1 MIRNFFEASRS
12 TKRTISVFYD
22 ALSILTAIYVSSFLR
37 YGFPPDI
44 TQERLLCAATTL
56 IISLYMF
63 VKLGL
68 YRAILRYINHQAL
81 VAVIIGTGVSALTL
95 AATSFFYSAAIPRSV
110 PIIYFFIALLFTGLP
125 RLAVRGLVHSLQH
138 RTGEAVI
145 IYGAGSCGH
154 QLCAEL
160 EAGNLYRPVAFVDD
174 DKKLRKSSVRGLPV
188 EKPDR
193 LEKLVKQ
200 LNVNKVLLAIS
211 NLPPKNR
218 QRIVS
223 HLADIAIQIKTVP
236 TREDILTGK
245 ARISQLVD
253 LDIADLLGRAQIPP
267 KEHLLDSSIK
277 NKVVMVTGA
286 GGSIGSELC
295 RQIIKRKPCKLILL
309 ETNELSLY
317 QIEREL
323 EAATS
328 ADIDL
333 VCSVGSIQDAEQIR
347 ALINRHKIASVFHAA
362 AYKHVP
368 LMEENVIAA
377 IKNNVFGTITCAQT
391 SAEERVETFVLVST
405 DKAVRPTNVM
415 GASKRVAELALQ
427 ALAQK
432 TETTTKFTMVRFG
445 NVLGSSGSVVP
456 LFKEQIQAGGPV
468 TVTHPD
474 VIRYFMTIPEAAE
487 LVLQASNLGEGGDV
501 FVLDMGDP
509 IKIVDLAERM
519 IQLSGHQLKSDGQP
533 NGDIEIQYTGLRAGE
548 KLYEE
553 LLVGDN
559 VEGTEHP
566 RIMRAEEASLAPDD
580 MQKLIAQL
588 KQGCEDNCPE
598 AIRKT
603 LIRAAIGYH
612 PEPALAAKSSTATT
626 TTNNIVSFDKQ

>member
-1 MIRNFFEASRS
+1 MVRNFFEASRS

-44 TQERLLCAATTL
+44 TQERLFCAATTL
-56 IISLYMF
+56 IISLYIF

-138 RTGEAVI
+138 KTGEAVI

-160 EAGNLYRPVAFVDD
+160 QAGNLYRPVAFVDD

-253 LDIADLLGRAQIPP
+253 LDIADLLGRAQITP

-295 RQIIKRKPCKLILL
+295 RQIIKRRPCKLILL

-328 ADIDL
+328 TDIDL

-391 SAEERVETFVLVST
+391 SAEEQVETFVLVST

-519 IQLSGHQLKSDGQP
+519 IQLSGHQLKSDSQP

-612 PEPALAAKSSTATT
+612 PETALAPKSSTATT
-626 TTNNIVSFDKQ
+626 TTNNIVNFDKQ

>member
-22 ALSILTAIYVSSFLR
+22 ALSILAAIYVSSFLR

-44 TQERLLCAATTL
+44 TQERLFCAATTL

>member
-12 TKRTISVFYD
+12 TKRAISVIYD
-22 ALSILTAIYVSSFLR
+22 CLAILAAIYISTLLR
-37 YGFPPDI
+37 YGFPPEI

-56 IISLYMF
+56 TVSIYLF

-81 VAVIIGTGVSALTL
+81 LAVIIGTGVSSITL
-95 AATSFFYSAAIPRSV
+95 AATSFFYSAAIPRSIPV
-110 PIIYFFIALLFTGLP
+110 IYFFIALLFTGLP
-125 RLAVRGLVHSLQH
+125 RLAVRGLVHTLQQK
-138 RTGEAVI
+138 TGEAVI

-160 EAGNLYRPVAFVDD
+160 QSGNLYRPVAFVDD

-193 LEKLVKQ
+193 LERLVKQ
-200 LNVNKVLLAIS
+200 LGVKKILLAIS
-211 NLPPKNR
+211 NLPPKQR
-218 QRIVS
+218 QKIVTQ
-223 HLADIAIQIKTVP
+223 LAPIAVQIKTVP
-236 TREDILTGK
+236 TREDLLTGK
-245 ARISQLVD
+245 AQISQLVD
-253 LDIADLLGRAQIPP
+253 LDIADLLGRAQVNA

-277 NKVVMVTGA
+277 NKVVLVTGA

-295 RQIIKRKPCKLILL
+295 RQIIKRRPSRLILL
-309 ETNELSLY
+309 ESNELSLY

-323 EAATS
+323 ETS
-328 ADIDL
+328 LINEVEL
-333 VCSVGSIQDAEQIR
+333 VFTVGSVQDAEHIR
-347 ALINRHKIASVFHAA
+347 SLITLHQVDSIFHAA

-368 LMEENVIAA
+368 LMESNVIAA
-377 IKNNVFGTITCAQT
+377 VKNNVFGTIACAET
-391 SAEERVETFVLVST
+391 AAEEGIETFVLVST

-432 TETTTKFTMVRFG
+432 TGITTKFTMVRFG

-474 VIRYFMTIPEAAE
+474 VTRYFMTIPEAAE

-501 FVLDMGDP
+501 FVLDMGEP

-519 IQLSGHQLKSDGQP
+519 IQLSGHQIKNEDHP
-533 NGDIEIQYTGLRAGE
+533 NGDIEIRFTGLRVGE

-566 RIMRAEEASLAPDD
+566 RIMRAEEFSLTPNE
-580 MQKLIAQL
+580 MQNLIARL
-588 KQGCEDNCPE
+588 KLGCEDNNPE
-598 AIRKT
+598 AIRDILECT
-603 LIRAAIGYH
+603 AIGYT
-612 PEPALAAKSSTATT
+612 PET
-626 TTNNIVSFDKQ
+626 TTNSPNKILANRNNIVLFDKR